1 MAALLWPIYVGIQ
14 VEEALREEK
23 RLSLSG
29 LEIHHV
35 VLDWQRDLYRSR
47 AKSRI
52 HVLGQ
57 EIDFQANVE
66 HDIRHRLLGV
76 SIESRLKYGG
86 LHTACPNPWQKAL
99 LESDPRGESW
109 VGLRDGIRSRIYS
122 KPVQVTWSPNRYAQD
137 SVPLT
142 FEAGPLL
149 GGFSYSPERAVLS
162 LDTERLTLR
171 NGRATLELDGL
182 HHTFVVYESSAQ
194 TLSDLPNYD
203 YDYGLGV
210 GRTLFRYD
218 GRDRFEARALRASFS
233 QSPIGDH
240 SINTVRL
247 RGEVV
252 RVGEFALE
260 RMDLHLSGE
269 QWSPPDRYPLPGDST
284 WLDAKRSWM
293 DFRQDSLAG
302 TVLDVFHQPIG
313 QNPALRGRLQ
323 FGSDPEHQ
331 QHLKISWVVRN
342 DAVALTDH
350 PAEAMRLDVGLE
362 LAPTLVEA
370 LQGVF
375 DPTVAEMDLGE
386 AMQKLLKERL
396 DEAWVQRGTGPL
408 NYHRREN
415 ERFLVNGQDVSEMS
429 PADILSS
436 IKIMR

>member
-1 MAALLWPIYVGIQ
+1 MAAVLWPIYVGIQ
-14 VEEALREEK
+14 VEEALREGK
-23 RLSLSG
+23 RLSLAG

-47 AKSRI
+47 AISRI

-57 EIDFQANVE
+57 EIDFKVNVE

-76 SIESRLKYGG
+76 SIESRLKNRG
-86 LHTACPNPWQKAL
+86 LHTTCLNPWQKAL

-109 VGLRDGIRSRIYS
+109 VGLRDGIRSRLYS
-122 KPVQVTWSPNRYAQD
+122 KPVQITWSPNRYAQG
-137 SVPLT
+137 SVPFY
-142 FEAGPLL
+142 FEAGPIL

-162 LDTERLTLR
+162 LDTERLTLS

-182 HHTFVVYESSAQ
+182 HHTLVVYESSAR
-194 TLSDLPNYD
+194 TFRDLPN

-218 GRDRFEARALRASFS
+218 GRDRFDARALRASSS
-233 QSPIGDH
+233 QNQIGDH

-269 QWSPPDRYPLPGDST
+269 QWSLPDRHLLPGNSIWPDS
-284 WLDAKRSWM
+284 RRPWM

-302 TVLDVFHQPIG
+302 TVLDLLHQPIG

-323 FGSDPEHQ
+323 FNFDPEHQ
-331 QHLKISWVVRN
+331 HHLKISWVVRG
-342 DAVALTDH
+342 DGVALNDH
-350 PAEAMRLDVGLE
+350 PAKAMRLEVGLE

-370 LQGVF
+370 LQGF
-375 DPTVAEMDLGE
+375 LDPTVAEMDLGE
-386 AMQKLLKERL
+386 SMQKWLEERL
-396 DEAWVQRGTGPL
+396 DEAWGQRGTGPL
-408 NYHRREN
+408 NDNLRKEN
-415 ERFLVNGQDVSEMS
+415 ERFLVNGQDVREMS
-429 PADILSS
+429 PAEILSF
-436 IKIMR
+436 IKIML